1 MSPVTK
7 RRLVFWGPFAILL
20 AVGFAWLFRPQPVS
34 VDLHTVQSGPMR
46 VTIDEDGETRIRD
59 VFVVSAPVAGNKR
72 RITHKAGDPVEA
84 NKTVIASIVP
94 NEPALLDPRSV
105 TQARA
110 AVEAAQAALELARAE
125 VRRAESELGYAQSE
139 LQRIRR
145 LARSGNVSES
155 EQDRAEREMRSRQA
169 QLEEAQARLSINEFE
184 LERARAAL
192 MPPGG
197 VREEQDGL
205 DSVNVYSPVDGRVL
219 RILAESESVVA
230 AGMGLAEIGDPG
242 NLEIVV
248 DLLSA
253 DAVKVEAGQEV
264 EIHDWGGEHS
274 ITGVVRR
281 VEPYGFTRVSALGIE
296 EQRVNVIIDIKP
308 PREQWR
314 SLGHGFRVETRII
327 LWQSD
332 DVLKIPLAPL
342 FRHGDDWAVYKVLD
356 GTARL
361 QVVEVGRR
369 NGTEAQILDGLVEGE
384 RIVLYPGNLVHDG
397 TEVVQRETTSR

>member
-20 AVGFAWLFRPQPVS
+20 AVGFAWLFRPQPVP

-264 EIHDWGGEHS
+264 EIHDWGGEDS

>member
-7 RRLVFWGPFAILL
+7 RRLVFWSPLAILL
-20 AVGFAWLFRPQPVS
+20 VAGLAWLFRPQPVA
-34 VDLHTVQSGPMR
+34 VDLHTVQRGPMR

-59 VFVVSAPVAGNKR
+59 VFVVSAPVSGTKR
-72 RITHKAGDPVEA
+72 RIAHKVGDTVEV

-94 NEPALLDPRSV
+94 NEPALLDQRSV

-110 AVEAAQAALELARAE
+110 GVEAAQAALELARAE

-139 LQRIRR
+139 LQRIRQ

-155 EQDRAEREMRSRQA
+155 EQDRAEREMRSRHA
-169 QLEEAQARLSINEFE
+169 LLEEAQARLSINEFE

-197 VREEQDGL
+197 VRQERDGF
-205 DSVNVYSPVDGRVL
+205 DAVNVYAPVDGRVL
-219 RILAESESVVA
+219 RILAESESVVT
-230 AGMGLAEIGDPG
+230 AGTGLAEIGDPG

-248 DLLSA
+248 DLLSSE
-253 DAVKVEAGQEV
+253 AVKVEAGQKV
-264 EIHDWGGEHS
+264 EIHDWGGEDT

-281 VEPYGFTRVSALGIE
+281 VEPYGFTRISALGIE
-296 EQRVNVIIDIKP
+296 EQRVNVIIDIES

-314 SLGHGFRVETRII
+314 SLGHGFRVEARIM
-327 LWQSD
+327 LWQSE
-332 DVLKIPLAPL
+332 DVLRIPLAPL
-342 FRHGDDWAVYKVLD
+342 FRHGDDWAVFKVVD

-361 QVVEVGRR
+361 QVVQLGRR
-369 NGTEAQILDGLVEGE
+369 NGAEARILDGLAEGE
-384 RIVLYPGNLVHDG
+384 HIVLYPGNRVGDG
-397 TEVVQRETTSR
+397 TEIVRRETTPR